1 MPKEEM
7 INTTSEAKSFDVVR
21 TIDPHLPGKV
31 GNAGR
36 NPGKPGD
43 FSGSTPGTK
52 A

>member
-1 MPKEEM
+1 MPREP
-7 INTTSEAKSFDVVR
+7 INNPPKDFDVVR